1 MTMMNRIMVSLV
13 LLLGLTRAASAAD
26 DKLATA
32 LRDVVEENVRAY
44 DAKDV
49 AGVQRTI
56 DTRSAEYEPTLTAI
70 RSQFENNLTAKL
82 VDFKY
87 IGHDDEFAVAR
98 VKLRVEGPPGSAF
111 MNNTSEH
118 IVVFHQEGG
127 VWKLWTDGILGVE
140 FK

>member
-1 MTMMNRIMVSLV
+1 MTNRIMVSLV
-13 LLLGLTRAASAAD
+13 LLLGLTATALAAD
-26 DKLATA
+26 DKLATT

-49 AGVQRTI
+49 AGVQRTM
-56 DTRSAEYEPTLTAI
+56 DTRSAEYDPTLAAL
-70 RSQFENNLTAKL
+70 RSQFEDNLTAKL

-111 MNNTSEH
+111 MNNTSDQ
-118 IVVFHQEGG
+118 IVIFHQEGG
-127 VWKLWTDGILGVE
+127 AWKLWTDGVLGVE

>member
-1 MTMMNRIMVSLV
+1 
-13 LLLGLTRAASAAD
+13 AAD
-26 DKLATA
+26 DKLPTA
-32 LRDVVEENVRAY
+32 LRDVVEQNVRAY

-49 AGVQRTI
+49 SGVQRTT
-56 DTRSAEYEPTLTAI
+56 DTRSAEYEPTLAAL
-70 RSQFENNLTAKL
+70 RSQFEQNLTATF

-98 VKLRVEGPPGSAF
+98 AKIKVEGPPGSTF
-111 MNNTSEH
+111 MNNTSDQ

-127 VWKLWTDGILGVE
+127 AWKLWSDGILGVD